1 MLGHPITYS
10 NTMGSTPKISNASL
24 HPSLAFLFNIFIC
37 HVCSLEQE
45 MCQVEKSYQE
55 QRRRLLEE
63 VRQEKELLQRQSERI
78 IAEKQTEMAKQVNN
92 VLSKISYVYLHT
104 NFKCIKCIVIGIS
117 SPIDC
122 DDSRSLLSTELSIGI
137 LALLR
142 LAVGFYS
149 E

>member
-1 MLGHPITYS
+1 
-10 NTMGSTPKISNASL
+10 MGSIPKISNASL
-24 HPSLAFLFNIFIC
+24 HPSLAVLFNIFIC
-37 HVCSLEQE
+37 HLCSLEQE

-104 NFKCIKCIVIGIS
+104 NFKCIVIGIS

-122 DDSRSLLSTELSIGI
+122 DDFRSLLSTKLSIGI
-137 LALLR
+137 LVYCVWLLDFTLR
-142 LAVGFYS
+142 S
-149 E
+149 